1 MGYNILTEPI
11 EALSK
16 ESAMPTKRLCAAL
29 LLVSAPLFA
38 GKDGMSFRAMPTL
51 SSNPTAGTGAG
62 ATAMLIYR
70 ADEHSSPSQAIVT
83 GQYTDTRSY
92 NLFAVNKM
100 FFGQDRF
107 QSNTL
112 IGGLFNNSMID
123 FGEDIPVTPPVEV
136 GTEAR
141 FDVTI
146 AVAAQQLLYR
156 IAKHLY
162 TGGQLFYIDQ
172 RFNAQNDA
180 GKLFLA
186 ANGIEDS
193 VRGGIGATLSYDT
206 RSKSEKFFPRHSQLV
221 TLIAN
226 DFPEAWGT
234 KEHFYNVLLNA
245 RDYRTGF
252 KSDDVIAT
260 QFYAQFSS
268 ENTPD
273 GALAALGARNV
284 LRGFVIGQYK
294 TRHMLAAQTEY
305 RYRITGTDFR
315 LTAFGGYASLSGGS
329 KGTGNA
335 ANRDRDNGDYY
346 SGGAGVHY
354 ILQKEQQ
361 VDYRVDF
368 ALTNTDDYAVYAN
381 INQAF

>member
-1 MGYNILTEPI
+1 
-11 EALSK
+11 
-16 ESAMPTKRLCAAL
+16 MPTRRLFAAL

-38 GKDGMSFRAMPTL
+38 AEEQMSFRAMPTL

-62 ATAMLIYR
+62 ATAMLIYKT
-70 ADEHSSPSQAIVT
+70 DERSSPSQAILT

-100 FFGQDRF
+100 FFGEDRF

-112 IGGLFNNSMID
+112 AGGLFNNSMID
-123 FGEDIPVTPPVEV
+123 FGEDIPVTPPAEV

-162 TGGQLFYIDQ
+162 AGGQLFYIDQ
-172 RFNAQNDA
+172 RFSARNDA
-180 GKLFLA
+180 GRLFLA

-193 VRGGIGATLSYDT
+193 ARGGIGATLSYDT
-206 RSKSEKFFPRHSQLV
+206 RSKSEKFFPRRSQLV
-221 TLIAN
+221 SLIAN
-226 DFPEAWGT
+226 DFPQAWGS
-234 KEHFYNVLLNA
+234 KEHFYNILLNA
-245 RDYRTGF
+245 RDYRRGF
-252 KSDDVIAT
+252 RSGDVLAT
-260 QFYAQFSS
+260 QIYAQYSS

-294 TRHMLAAQTEY
+294 ARNMIAAQTEY
-305 RYRITGTDFR
+305 RYRISGTDFR
-315 LTAFGGYASLSGGS
+315 LSAFGGYANLSGGS
-329 KGTGNA
+329 KGTSDT
-335 ANRDRDNGDYY
+335 ANRARDNGDYY

-354 ILQKEQQ
+354 ILQKEQN
-361 VDYRVDF
+361 VDYRVNF
-368 ALTNTDDYAVYAN
+368 AVTNTNDYAVYAN